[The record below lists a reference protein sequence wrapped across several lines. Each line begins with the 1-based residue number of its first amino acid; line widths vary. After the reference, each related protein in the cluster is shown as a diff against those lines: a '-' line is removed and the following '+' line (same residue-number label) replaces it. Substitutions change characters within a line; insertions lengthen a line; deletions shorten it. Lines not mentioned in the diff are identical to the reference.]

1 MLPADMMHVTGAGAS
16 IDDDDDDA
24 DVTGRDGCFVVEP
37 FSASPSSVSSDS
49 WGEDRISCIVCKR
62 GGTVEARNSDI
73 CSFCSNSET

>member
-16 IDDDDDDA
+16 IDDDDDDDDDDA

-49 WGEDRISCIVCKR
+49 WGEDWISCTVCKR
-62 GGTVEARNSDI
+62 GGKVEARNSD
-73 CSFCSNSET
+73 C